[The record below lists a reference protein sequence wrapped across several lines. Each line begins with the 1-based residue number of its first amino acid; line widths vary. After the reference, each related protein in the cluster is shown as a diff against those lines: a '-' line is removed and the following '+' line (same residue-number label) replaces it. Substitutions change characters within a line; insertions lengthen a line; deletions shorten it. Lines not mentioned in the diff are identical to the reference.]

1 MKNSRICPKC
11 AGTDIVY
18 IKGRCG
24 AYRSGNNIL
33 VGMTIFS
40 AIPVNRYVCM
50 KCGYSEE
57 WIDQEDLH
65 KLKEKYG

>member
-11 AGTDIVY
+11 VGTDIVY

-24 AYRSGNNIL
+24 AYGSGNNIL

-50 KCGYSEE
+50 QCGYLEE